1 MTNKYEKYTDE
12 NIIELIRSGDQEAT
26 EYLVKKYYPLVI
38 KSTRT
43 LYLIGADEDDL
54 TQEGL
59 IGLFKAIQSYSS
71 DNTASFFSFAQ
82 LCIKRQIY
90 SAIKASNREK
100 HSPLNSYISF
110 YSTINQ
116 TDAPL
121 IENLE
126 AGRDA
131 DPEHV
136 ILSRENSS
144 TVTELLSSQ
153 LSKMEQTILPLYLD
167 GMSYKKIAEK
177 LGKSEK
183 SIDNAISRI
192 RYKAR
197 KLYPSLAEH

>member
-192 RYKAR
+192 RDKAR

>member
-1 MTNKYEKYTDE
+1 MISQYENYTDE
-12 NIIELIRSGDQEAT
+12 EVIGQIHSGNQEAT

-43 LYLIGADEDDL
+43 LYLIGADEEDL

-59 IGLFKAIQSYSS
+59 IGLFKAIQGYSS
-71 DNTASFFSFAQ
+71 DSTASFFTFAQ

-110 YSTINQ
+110 YSSANENDTR
-116 TDAPL
+116 L

-126 AGRDA
+126 AGKDTN
-131 DPEHV
+131 PEHI
-136 ILSRENSS
+136 ILTQEN
-144 TVTELLSSQ
+144 TYALNELLSSH
-153 LSKMEQTILPLYLD
+153 LSKLEQTVLPLYLD
-167 GMSYKKIAEK
+167 GMSYKNIAEK
-177 LGKSEK
+177 LGKPEK

-192 RYKAR
+192 RDKAR
-197 KLYPSLAEH
+197 RLYPALTE

>member
-1 MTNKYEKYTDE
+1 MTDKYNKYTDE
-12 NIIELIRSGDQEAT
+12 DMIKLIRDGDQEAT

-59 IGLFKAIQSYSS
+59 IGLFKAIQSYEP
-71 DNTASFFSFAQ
+71 DNSASFLTFAQ

-110 YSTINQ
+110 YSTVNQ
-116 TDAPL
+116 TDIEL

-126 AGRDA
+126 AGKETN
-131 DPEHV
+131 PEHI
-136 ILSRENSS
+136 ILSQENTSS
-144 TVTELLSSQ
+144 INDMLSSH
-153 LSKMEQTILPLYLD
+153 LSKMEQTVLPLYLD
-167 GMSYKKIAEK
+167 GMSFKSIAEK
-177 LGKSEK
+177 LGKPEK
-183 SIDNAISRI
+183 SIDNAVSRI
-192 RYKAR
+192 REKAR
-197 KLYPSLAEH
+197 RLYPTLNE